1 MQHVSVTFLTAC
13 LIVLL
18 VCPGCKKII
27 HVNINNVAPQI
38 VIAGVVTDQP
48 GPYTVTISTTVN
60 YTADNVFPPVS
71 GALVIIS
78 VNGLADTL
86 TETSA
91 GTYTTHFITGSPGN
105 TYSLY
110 VAASGHVY
118 TSSSTMPQKVPLDSV
133 GYSNSDRSNKKKING
148 VAYFQDPSG
157 IANYYEFIEYNNG
170 VQFQNDRGVS
180 VFSDRLSDGKYISR
194 TLDDDST
201 DINGGDTLTIQMN
214 CIDANV
220 YNYLNTLNLIT
231 RQNSFQSPTPDNP
244 STNISNKALGYF
256 SANTVEKKS
265 VFVR

>member
-1 MQHVSVTFLTAC
+1 MQHVTFKFLAAYS
-13 LIVLL
+13 IVLL
-18 VCPGCKKII
+18 ACPGCKKII

-38 VIAGVVTDQP
+38 VIAGTVTDQP

-71 GALVIIS
+71 GALVIIT
-78 VNGLADTL
+78 VNDFADTL

-91 GTYTTHFITGSPGN
+91 GTYTTHFISGRPGN

-110 VAASGHVY
+110 VAVGGQVY

-133 GYSNSDRSNKKKING
+133 GYSNSGRSNKKING
-148 VAYFQDPSG
+148 VAYFQDPPV

-201 DINGGDTLTIQMN
+201 DINGGDTLTIQMD
-214 CIDANV
+214 CIDVNV

-244 STNISNKALGYF
+244 SSNISNKALGYF

-265 VFVR
+265 IFVP